1 MFSGMLACD
10 TPGQAIIVMATSAS
24 NQLNCTVCLETF
36 KDPKVLP
43 CLHTFC
49 ATCLERI
56 VSGTR
61 TIKSI
66 VVGPSPDKPEG
77 ILTCPQCR
85 KKHTIPEGGI
95 RNFLTDFS
103 IANSVLK
110 AGRVKKQ
117 GEGEVLPCEECDSG
131 EQAIAH
137 CAQCCSYLCEF
148 CSGAHKRLKCYRD
161 HDMTALQ
168 DLNLETFPPKHHP
181 QYCLQHPNELLK
193 LYCKSCN
200 ILVCCNCIVVT
211 HQGHTFASINREIRN
226 KVEQIL
232 KDMSRNAQ
240 ATLAEFSRNLNYVNE
255 VEKVTTAHTI
265 KLKDEINA
273 VFDRHVTALE
283 RHRAKLLEEADSK
296 CNASL
301 KAVWSQKEHV
311 ERIVEDASSTLRFT
325 ERSQQCESDIEM
337 LSLAAQAIPR
347 LEGMRDIN
355 WDSTAVS
362 QVERKYIFLKEGKY
376 PDTGNM
382 ERLEEKDDSL
392 DIKLSDISN
401 VLLGTKKQVNLSVK
415 RKFSQRPAVLRNDP
429 TVTITFFETSLAA
442 EVTRNETSSWTVTF
456 TPVCSGPHIISAVF
470 KELKSLVWKQFITV
484 TGKPKVGDRVCKGPH
499 WKYVISGE
507 EGVVL
512 ANNSLEKHG
521 RPLLIAWNG
530 NRYCFRWG
538 EEGYYDVQLAL

>member
-36 KDPKVLP
+36 KNPKVLP

-85 KKHTIPEGGI
+85 KKHTIPDGGI

-103 IANSVLK
+103 IANLVLK
-110 AGRVKKQ
+110 AGVKKQ

-211 HQGHTFASINREIRN
+211 HQGHTFASINRETRN
-226 KVEQIL
+226 EVEQIL

-265 KLKDEINA
+265 KLKAEINA

-301 KAVWSQKEHV
+301 KEVWSQKEHV

-347 LEGMRDIN
+347 LEGMRGIK

-415 RKFSQRPAVLRNDP
+415 RKFSQRPVVFKYNP
-429 TVTITFFETSLAA
+429 TVSITFFRKSLAA
-442 EVTRNETSSWTVTF
+442 ELMRNQAGLWTVTF
-456 TPVCSGPHIISAVF
+456 TPVCSGLHVIRIVF
-470 KELKSLVWKQFITV
+470 KESKSPVVKQFTV
-484 TGKPKVGDRVCKGPH
+484 FGKPKVGSHVCKGPH
-499 WKYVISGE
+499 WSYGDISGE
-507 EGVVL
+507 EQGIVI
-512 ANNSLEKHG
+512 ANNSQETVG
-521 RPLLIAWNG
+521 CPLSIAWGRNQ
-530 NRYCFRWG
+530 YLFRWG
-538 EEGYYDVQLAL
+538 EGGYDVQLVL

>member
-1 MFSGMLACD
+1 
-10 TPGQAIIVMATSAS
+10 MATSAS
-24 NQLNCTVCLETF
+24 NQLNCTVCLENF

-56 VSGTR
+56 LSGTR

-66 VVGPSPDKPEG
+66 SVDTSPDKPAG

-85 KKHTIPEGGI
+85 KKHTIPVGGI

-110 AGRVKKQ
+110 PGVKKQ

-137 CAQCCSYLCEF
+137 CAQCCSYLCEY
-148 CSGAHKRLKCYRD
+148 CSGAHKRMKHYRD
-161 HDMTALQ
+161 HDVTALQ
-168 DLNLETFPPKHHP
+168 DLDLVTFPPKHHP
-181 QYCLQHPNELLK
+181 QHCLQHPNELLK

-200 ILVCCNCIVVT
+200 VLVCCNCIVAT
-211 HQGHTFASINREIRN
+211 HQGHTFASVNKETRN

-232 KDMSRNAQ
+232 KDMSHNAQ
-240 ATLAEFSRNLNYVNE
+240 TTLAEFSRNLKYVNE

-265 KLKDEINA
+265 KLKAEINE

-283 RHRAKLLEEADSK
+283 QHRAKLLEEADSK
-296 CNASL
+296 CNTCL
-301 KAVWSQKEHV
+301 KEVWSQKEHV

-325 ERSQQCESDIEM
+325 QRSQQCESDIEM

-362 QVERKYIFLKEGKY
+362 EVERKYTFLKGGKY
-376 PDTGNM
+376 PDTQNM
-382 ERLEEKDDSL
+382 ERLVEEYDSL
-392 DIKLSDISN
+392 DIKFSNISDI
-401 VLLGTKKQVNLSVK
+401 LLGTTKKINLVITQK
-415 RKFSQRPAVLRNDP
+415 LSQRPAVLKDDP
-429 TVTITFFETSLAA
+429 TVSIAFFGKSLAA
-442 EVTRNETSSWTVTF
+442 ELARNRAGLWTITF
-456 TPVCSGPHIISAVF
+456 TPVCSGPHVISVHF
-470 KELKSLVWKQFITV
+470 KESWSPVRKKFTV

-499 WKYVISGE
+499 WNYDSDGE
-507 EGVVL
+507 EEGIIVENDSL
-512 ANNSLEKHG
+512 A
-521 RPLLIAWNG
+521 RPGLPLSVAWG
-530 NRYCFRWG
+530 GKEYLFSWKDG
-538 EEGYYDVQLAL
+538 KYDVQLAL